1 MKTAAVFVSAVA
13 LAGAGFSFA
22 AGLPGIPRIFQAY
35 RTWHKVN
42 ANPIRPTATTAHPGI
57 KNVFASKRKVKGR
70 YPYGT
75 ILVKEGYPGGKK
87 FLNLIATMRRIRGVD
102 PKHGDWKYIEYTRS
116 TPNERFTEIARDGV
130 CWGCHVLAKKTD
142 WVFTQR

>member
-1 MKTAAVFVSAVA
+1 VFLSVVA
-13 LAGAGFSFA
+13 LAGAGFALA
-22 AGLPGIPRIFQAY
+22 AGLPGIPKVFQPY
-35 RTWHKVN
+35 RSWHRVN
-42 ANPIRPTATTAHPGI
+42 AKPIGPTATTAHPGI
-57 KNVFASKRKVKGR
+57 KNVFASKRRVKGR

-87 FLNLIATMRRIRGVD
+87 FLSLIATMRKIRGVD
-102 PKHGDWKYIEYTRS
+102 PKHGDWNYIEYTRS
-116 TPNERFTEIARDGV
+116 DPSERFTEIARDRV